1 MLHPPRG
8 MMLPNKERDR
18 MDQKG
23 VGGFLESILAVMVVI
38 TASSVFLVVL
48 SVDAV
53 PENGSPEEDEILAVL
68 ERNGLF
74 APVEAMELDRLRAAY
89 VSFEPSETVS
99 GIHLVYRLAGNQ
111 TPLLELGGFPPAEAD
126 VLSIQRPFLLLVEGR
141 ATPAVME
148 VSAWA

>member
-1 MLHPPRG
+1 
-8 MMLPNKERDR
+8 

-53 PENGSPEEDEILAVL
+53 PENGGPEEDEILAVL

-74 APVEAMELDRLRAAY
+74 APVEAMEPNRLCAAY
-89 VSFEPSETVS
+89 ASFEPSDAVS
-99 GIHLVYRLAGNQ
+99 GVHIIYRTAGNQ
-111 TPLLELGGFPPAEAD
+111 TPLLELGGFPPAEVD
-126 VLSIQRPFLLLVEGR
+126 VLSLQRPLLLLVEGR

-148 VSAWA
+148 VSAWT

>member
-1 MLHPPRG
+1 
-8 MMLPNKERDR
+8 

-48 SVDAV
+48 SVGAV
-53 PENGSPEEDEILAVL
+53 PNDKVPGEDEVLAML
-68 ERNGLF
+68 ERNRLF
-74 APVEAMELDRLRAAY
+74 APEEAIEMDRLRAAY

-99 GIHLVYRLAGNQ
+99 GVHLVYRLAGNQ